1 MPNSK
6 PTNEEIARVLDR
18 IADLLETQ
26 EANPHRVRAYRNG
39 ASTVRGAQEPVS
51 DLALEGGRQALQEL
65 PGIGKGLS
73 GVIGTFVKRGR
84 SDLLARLE
92 GEVGPEN
99 LFLQV
104 PGIGEELAHRIAS
117 QLDVQTLEEL
127 EQAAHDGRVE
137 QVEGIGPKRAESIR
151 VGLAGLLSGAARRR
165 LVRGSQGEA
174 ERRAPGVE
182 VLLDVD
188 AEYRRRAEAGELRTI
203 APKRFNPKGEAWLP
217 VLHTERG
224 EWNFT
229 ALYSNTARAHELGK
243 THDWVVIYYDHDG
256 TEDQATV
263 VTQGSGPLEGRRIVR
278 GREPECR
285 RYYAAGD
292 GRQD

>member
-18 IADLLETQ
+18 IADLLEMQ

-39 ASTVRGAQEPVS
+39 ASTVRGAQESVA

-73 GVIGTFVKRGR
+73 GVIETFVKRGR

-92 GEVGPEN
+92 GEVGPEG

-117 QLDVQTLEEL
+117 QLEIQTLEEL
-127 EQAAHDGRVE
+127 EQATHDGRVE
-137 QVEGIGPKRAESIR
+137 QVEGIGPRRAESIR

-182 VLLDVD
+182 ALLDVD
-188 AEYRRRAEAGELRTI
+188 AEYRRRAEVGELKTI
-203 APKRFNPKGEAWLP
+203 APKRFNPEGEAWLP

-263 VTQGSGPLEGRRIVR
+263 VTQGSGPLEGKRIVR

-285 RYYAAGD
+285 RYYTAAD

>member
-18 IADLLETQ
+18 IADLLDMQ

-39 ASTVRGAQEPVS
+39 ASTVRGAQEPVA

-73 GVIGTFVKRGR
+73 GVIETFVKRGR

-92 GEVGPEN
+92 GEVGPEG

-104 PGIGEELAHRIAS
+104 PGIGEGLAHRIAS
-117 QLDVQTLEEL
+117 QLDIQTLEEL

-165 LVRGSQGEA
+165 LVRGSQGET

-182 VLLDVD
+182 ALLDVD
-188 AEYRRRAEAGELRTI
+188 AEYRRRAEAGELKTI
-203 APKRFNPKGEAWLP
+203 APKRFNPEGEAWLP

-263 VTQGSGPLEGRRIVR
+263 VTQGSGPLEGKRIVR

-285 RYYAAGD
+285 RYYAAAV